1 MQSINS
7 DVVWN
12 IDRLAG
18 EVGTAGKEVTRI
30 ENRMKIS
37 GSTRTVGDVDT
48 DLEALDSQ
56 RADLD
61 RKKDEILRRQSRL
74 KWVCQYPMQS
84 VVCCSEINF
93 PLNNYSCN
101 LRDDGIYAHM

>member
-1 MQSINS
+1 MQSISS

-18 EVGTAGKEVTRI
+18 EVSTAGKEVIRI

-37 GSTRTVGDVDT
+37 GSTRTVGDVDS
-48 DLEALDSQ
+48 DLEALESQ

-74 KWVCQYPMQS
+74 K
-84 VVCCSEINF
+84 
-93 PLNNYSCN
+93 
-101 LRDDGIYAHM
+101 

>member
-12 IDRLAG
+12 VDRLAA
-18 EVGTAGKEVTRI
+18 EVSTVVKEVTRI
-30 ENRMKIS
+30 ENRMKIA
-37 GSTRTVGDVDT
+37 GSTRTVGDVDA
-48 DLEALDSQ
+48 DLEALDTE

-74 KWVCQYPMQS
+74 K
-84 VVCCSEINF
+84 
-93 PLNNYSCN
+93 
-101 LRDDGIYAHM
+101 

>member
-18 EVGTAGKEVTRI
+18 EVSTAGKEVTRI
-30 ENRMKIS
+30 ENRMKIT
-37 GSTRTVGDVDT
+37 GSTRTVGDVDS

-74 KWVCQYPMQS
+74 K
-84 VVCCSEINF
+84 
-93 PLNNYSCN
+93 
-101 LRDDGIYAHM
+101 